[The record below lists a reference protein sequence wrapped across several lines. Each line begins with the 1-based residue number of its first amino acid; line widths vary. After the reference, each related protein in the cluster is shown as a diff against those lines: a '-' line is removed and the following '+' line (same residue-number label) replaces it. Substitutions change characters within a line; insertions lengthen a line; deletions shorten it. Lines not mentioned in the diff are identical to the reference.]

1 MTTIK
6 TLSRLT
12 HLVSK
17 RSLSGFSFVG
27 PKSLDDVLKLEKV
40 ADKSTTDLADLWYAF
55 HDDKHG
61 VLGLVSH
68 GQDGKMVIE
77 RARKCPFFIQPV
89 FRDDGFFMLVSQ
101 YMDPSHFCMAYLED
115 YKMDPHSATPLLTF
129 SVFNDF
135 ADIKNISFVR
145 GDILNRGIA
154 DNEGQQIVLSMLKS
168 YIQDHETIKKFNQTP
183 QQFDIDDYISK
194 MSARWKQTVDG
205 FKGNYING
213 E

>member
-1 MTTIK
+1 MNEG
-6 TLSRLT
+6 S
-12 HLVSK
+12 VSF
-17 RSLSGFSFVG
+17 RFVASLSPLHFRI
-27 PKSLDDVLKLEKV
+27 SLIG
-40 ADKSTTDLADLWYAF
+40 S
-55 HDDKHG
+55 
-61 VLGLVSH
+61 
-68 GQDGKMVIE
+68 
-77 RARKCPFFIQPV
+77 PFFIQPV